1 MDKKERVNK
10 ILRIFNEYLDLGRLM
25 GNAEAYENMVNLL
38 VKSNLKASNPKL
50 VLNTVCLGLDYICDT
65 LEKSNRFIETES
77 PTLARQFSILI
88 QEITTLADNV
98 RILSG
103 QKKYEDAFTVLKK
116 ARRKVSRFLK
126 RNEETITVFIEVSR
140 KKLED
145 LYG

>member
-1 MDKKERVNK
+1 MGKKERVNK

-25 GNAEAYENMVNLL
+25 GNAEAYESMVDLL

-65 LEKSNRFIETES
+65 LEKLNRFIETES
-77 PTLARQFSILI
+77 PTLARHFSLLI
-88 QEITTLADNV
+88 QEITALADNI

-103 QKKYEDAFTVLKK
+103 EEKYDEAFNALKK
-116 ARRKVSRFLK
+116 TRRKVNSFLK
-126 RNEETITVFIEVSR
+126 KNEETIKVFMEVSR